1 MTRRRIVLEWAALI
15 AGSLALWEFSVKQ
28 GWLGKTVVAAPS
40 DILTS
45 IIDLAQDS
53 TVRGDFLR
61 VIGYIVVAFI
71 VGSTAGILLGL
82 LLGTSRYMYRILY
95 PFLLVWFSTPTMI
108 FIPIM
113 ILIFGVGGELKI
125 AYGVLA
131 AIPSMAVTVSAGVQ
145 MVDPRL
151 AFTARSMGAGRLRIA
166 RSATLPG
173 TIPAVM
179 TGMRYS
185 LNHVLLGVVL
195 AELFASSAGLGLTI
209 KLYSAALRTDQVY
222 ALLFSLAIASIL
234 LAVGLAKFER
244 RVMRWQTTNQ
254 SVEVG

>member
-1 MTRRRIVLEWAALI
+1 MV
-15 AGSLALWEFSVKQ
+15 GCLALWEFSVRQ

-40 DILTS
+40 DILGS
-45 IIDLAQDS
+45 IVDLAQDS

-61 VIGYIVVAFI
+61 VIEYIVVAFV
-71 VGSTAGILLGL
+71 VGSIAGILLGL
-82 LLGTSRYMYRILY
+82 LLGTSRYIYRVLY
-95 PFLLVWFSTPTMI
+95 PFLLVWFSTPTLI

-131 AIPSMAVTVSAGVQ
+131 AIPSMAVTVAAGVQ
-145 MVDPRL
+145 MADQRL
-151 AFTARSMGAGRLRIA
+151 VHTARSMGAGRLRIA
-166 RSATLPG
+166 RSVTLPG
-173 TIPAVM
+173 TVPAVM

-209 KLYSAALRTDQVY
+209 KLYSAALLTDRVY

-234 LAVGLAKFER
+234 LAVALTKFER
-244 RVMRWQTTNQ
+244 RVMRWQTNQ
-254 SVEVG
+254 SAEVG